1 MNDFLAQIML
11 ARNGEDIGWMQLLV
25 VVVLAVFY
33 VLGTIL
39 KAKSNKAE
47 QKDEEQPEGTGA
59 SRAFQKTAYRQVQ
72 RPGSRPPHRRQ
83 PQQPRRKVMR
93 PQPVGWKFAA
103 EEQEAVR
110 LKTPQPP
117 RVLKLPVPTPQVQIQ
132 PELEEVQEFIG
143 EPLKPLGDEQL
154 ALSAETE
161 ASMASIQPLLDYAD
175 TEGLKRA
182 ILHYE
187 ILGKPLSLRGPS
199 EHIIGL

>member
-1 MNDFLAQIML
+1 MNELLAEVMVA
-11 ARNGEDIGWMQLLV
+11 ARNRDGEGWMQLLV
-25 VVVLAVFY
+25 VAVVAVFY
-33 VLGTIL
+33 VLGTIF
-39 KAKSNKAE
+39 KAKSNKVE

-59 SRAFQKTAYRQVQ
+59 SGAFQKTASRQVQ
-72 RPGSRPPHRRQ
+72 
-83 PQQPRRKVMR
+83 QQPRRKVMR

-117 RVLKLPVPTPQVQIQ
+117 RVLKLPVLTPQVQIQ

-143 EPLKPLGDEQL
+143 EPLKPLEDEQL